1 MTTIRAK
8 RAAAAI
14 AETKIREALEEIAK
28 ADEDERKRIPF
39 SPIEN
44 LGGSHGQKRS
54 EDAILG
60 KRRTST
66 SNRFQARKDTWVRG
80 NHRSLH

>member
-54 EDAILG
+54 EDAILVYG
-60 KRRTST
+60 AIL
-66 SNRFQARKDTWVRG
+66 NRANFNAVNDFLPING
-80 NHRSLH
+80 